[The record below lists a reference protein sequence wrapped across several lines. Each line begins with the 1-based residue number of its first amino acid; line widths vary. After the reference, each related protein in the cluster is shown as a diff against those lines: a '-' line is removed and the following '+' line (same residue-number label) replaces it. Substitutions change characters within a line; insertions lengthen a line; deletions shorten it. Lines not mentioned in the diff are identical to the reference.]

1 MIKILPLTPE
11 DNSMLIRLPFSIIF
25 CAMLTLFLA
34 STSYSTEIY
43 ISVDEQGNRVFSDVP
58 SKESRKH
65 KLKEISIV
73 PAIKIPQKTMGQ
85 DQIENE
91 LDYQTLIITNPSQG
105 ENFTRDKLGNI
116 HVSAQLV
123 PNLQEGDEATLLV
136 NGQEVQSGSHLS
148 WQLSNTDRG
157 EHTIQILVRDK
168 ETQSEK
174 ISSQTVTVYVRR

>member
-1 MIKILPLTPE
+1 
-11 DNSMLIRLPFSIIF
+11 
-25 CAMLTLFLA
+25 MLTLFIA
-34 STSYSTEIY
+34 SASYSTEIY

-73 PAIKIPQKTMGQ
+73 PAIKIPNKITGQ
-85 DQIENE
+85 DKIENE
-91 LDYQTLIITNPSQG
+91 LDYQTLIITTPSSG

-123 PNLQEGDEATLLV
+123 PNLQQGDEAALLV
-136 NGQEVQSGSHLS
+136 NGQEVQSGNHLS

-157 EHTIQILVRDK
+157 EHVIQIIVRDK
-168 ETQSEK
+168 ETKSEK
-174 ISSQTVTVYVRR
+174 IGSQTVNVYVRR

>member
-1 MIKILPLTPE
+1 
-11 DNSMLIRLPFSIIF
+11 MLIRLPFSIIV
-25 CAMLTLFLA
+25 CAMLTLFMT

-73 PAIKIPQKTMGQ
+73 PAIKMPDKAVSK
-85 DQIENE
+85 NE
-91 LDYQTLIITNPSQG
+91 EDSGIDYQTLIITNPSAG
-105 ENFTRDKLGNI
+105 ENFTRDKLGNV

-123 PNLQEGDEATLLV
+123 PNLQEGDEAVLLV
-136 NGQEVQSGSHLS
+136 NGQEVQTGNHLS
-148 WQLSNTDRG
+148 WQLPNTDRG
-157 EHTIQILVRDK
+157 EHIIQIIVRNK

-174 ISSQTVTVYVRR
+174 ISSQAVTVYVRR

>member
-1 MIKILPLTPE
+1 MIKILPLTLE
-11 DNSMLIRLPFSIIF
+11 DNSMLIRLPFSTIL
-25 CAMLTLFLA
+25 CTVLTLFIA

-73 PAIKIPQKTMGQ
+73 PAIKIPQKTINP
-85 DQIENE
+85 DDIENE
-91 LDYQTLIITNPSQG
+91 VDYQTLIITNPSQG

-116 HVSAQLV
+116 HVSAQLT

-136 NGQEVQSGSHLS
+136 NGQESQSGSHLS
-148 WQLSNTDRG
+148 WQLSNTNRG
-157 EHTIQILVRDK
+157 EHTIQIIIRNK
-168 ETQSEK
+168 ETQLEK
-174 ISSQTVTVYVRR
+174 ISSNTVTVYVRR